1 MKHLLVAGLL
11 LTGAFVAFS
20 ETIKRAS
27 LEEFEHNFDGR
38 LLKNTGQGVFE
49 IMSTTVGSYID
60 GAGVFFGCRA
70 NLLYGPVPNP
80 FSPPFTKAEI
90 AALRQRKL
98 DRIPV
103 LETEMRNFLSDVAA
117 SPGFDSVRPA
127 EQIAVSVD
135 LFYYSDPKWEDS
147 TGLPRQITMN
157 AQKQKLLQARRDKV
171 DLATVVQEQKL

>member
-1 MKHLLVAGLL
+1 MKRFLITALL
-11 LTGAFVAFS
+11 LAGGIAAFS
-20 ETIKRAS
+20 DTIKRNS
-27 LEEFEHNFDGR
+27 LAEFERNFDAR
-38 LLKNTGQGVFE
+38 LQKNTGQGVFE

-60 GAGVFFGCRA
+60 GAGVFFGCRV

-80 FSPPFTKAEI
+80 FSPPFTKEDI

-98 DRIPV
+98 DRIPI

-117 SPGFDSVRPA
+117 APGFDSVRPA

>member
-1 MKHLLVAGLL
+1 MKRAFLTALL
-11 LTGAFVAFS
+11 LAGAFIALGQ
-20 ETIKRAS
+20 TIKRAS
-27 LEEFEHNFDGR
+27 LEEFEHSFDAR
-38 LLKNTGQGVFE
+38 LLKNTGSGPFDV
-49 IMSTTVGSYID
+49 MSTTVGAYID

-70 NLLYGPVPNP
+70 NLVYGPVPSP
-80 FSPPFTKAEI
+80 FRPPFTKAEI
-90 AALRQRKL
+90 AAMRQRKL

-117 SPGFDSVRPA
+117 APGLDSVRPV